1 MYYTALLKLPNLLR
15 NEKKL
20 ESRVAQNEKDIEESR
35 TRMKQLAERLMTL
48 DEEGKKLLETEK
60 NASVCS
66 RRTLYKLRSL

>member
-66 RRTLYKLRSL
+66 RRTFY

>member
-1 MYYTALLKLPNLLR
+1 MQLPYSLR

-66 RRTLYKLRSL
+66 RRTFY